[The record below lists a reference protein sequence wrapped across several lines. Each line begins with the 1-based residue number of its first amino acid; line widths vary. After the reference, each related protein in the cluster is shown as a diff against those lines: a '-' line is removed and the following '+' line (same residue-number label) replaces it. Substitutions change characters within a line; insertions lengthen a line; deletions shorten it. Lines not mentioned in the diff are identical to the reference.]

1 MLHSKSKVG
10 VIGAGVMGRAIIA
23 GALRSGIAPWA
34 AVRSQSSKL
43 AAEAELGICVTT
55 NFQQELADTSV
66 LVLATKPRDIL
77 QVCNQVG
84 NSEMSP
90 DALIVSVAAGL
101 RTEQIESAL
110 GHRFHVLRAMPNTPC
125 RVGAGMTILCRGKGV
140 DDAKVETAKLIF
152 GGLGQS
158 VELDERLMDPAT
170 AVSASGPAFAFLIFE
185 AFVDAGVRAGLP
197 RTIATELVLQ
207 CFSGS
212 VEMMRKTGKHTAVLR
227 DEVTTP
233 GGCTI
238 NGLMQFELGNLR
250 AVVNQAIEVTA
261 EVAAQLG
268 RPIAK

>member
-1 MLHSKSKVG
+1 
-10 VIGAGVMGRAIIA
+10 
-23 GALRSGIAPWA
+23 
-34 AVRSQSSKL
+34 
-43 AAEAELGICVTT
+43 
-55 NFQQELADTSV
+55 
-66 LVLATKPRDIL
+66 
-77 QVCNQVG
+77 
-84 NSEMSP
+84 
-90 DALIVSVAAGL
+90 
-101 RTEQIESAL
+101 
-110 GHRFHVLRAMPNTPC
+110 
-125 RVGAGMTILCRGKGV
+125 MTILCRGKDV

-158 VELDERLMDPAT
+158 VELNEGLMDPAT

-261 EVAAQLG
+261 KVAAQLG